1 MKNSQFCGWSNSK
14 NTETKDKTMVKIL
27 MIDLLVELIFD
38 RKIYMICWLCI
49 IKLKLLFKYRI

>member
-38 RKIYMICWLCI
+38 RKIYMICW
-49 IKLKLLFKYRI
+49 